1 MKVVIAG
8 GSGLIGRAICQA
20 LLAAGHEPVVLSRDP
35 SGATGLPSGVRVVAW
50 EVASQGPWV
59 AELAGAGAVI
69 NLAGASI
76 GRWPWTASR
85 KQVLLD
91 SRLEPTRALVAAL
104 AALPAEARPNVL
116 LSASGSDVYEGRDES
131 PADETTPPSDSF
143 LARLCVAWEN
153 EALRAEALGVRVV
166 LMRTSSVVAPGAASL
181 RLLAL
186 PFRLFVGGRLGSG
199 RQWLTWVD
207 MADAV
212 GLYLWALESPAIRGP
227 LNLAAPD
234 PRSQSAFAQALG
246 HVLHRPSWFPTP
258 AWIVRLVLRDQAAL
272 ALGSRRVW
280 PTKALASGYVFRR
293 PQLEASLSAAL
304 TAAAKP
310 ALPASGPQDP
320 RP

>member
-20 LLAAGHEPVVLSRDP
+20 LLVAGHEPVVLSRDP
-35 SGATGLPSGVRVVAW
+35 SGASGLPSGVRVVAW
-50 EVASQGPWV
+50 EPPAQGPW
-59 AELAGAGAVI
+59 ATELADAGAVI

-85 KQVLLD
+85 KKALLE
-91 SRLEPTRALVAAL
+91 SRLQPTRALIAAL
-104 AALPAEARPNVL
+104 AALPADTRPGVL
-116 LSASGSDVYEGRDES
+116 LSASGSDVYEGRDGK
-131 PADETTPPSDSF
+131 PADEITAPSDSF
-143 LARLCVAWEN
+143 LAKLCLAWED
-153 EALRAEALGVRVV
+153 EALHAEALDVRVV
-166 LMRTSSVVAPGAASL
+166 LMRTSSVIAPGAASL
-181 RLLAL
+181 RVLAL

-199 RQWLTWVD
+199 RQWMTWVD

-212 GLYLWALESPAIRGP
+212 GLYLWALGSPVIRGP

-234 PRSQSAFAQALG
+234 PRSQSEFAQALG

-258 AWIVRLVLRDQAAL
+258 AWIVRLVLGDQATL

-280 PTKALASGYVFRR
+280 PAKALAAGYAFQR
-293 PQLEASLSAAL
+293 PQLEASLTAAL

-310 ALPASGPQDP
+310 AEPASQP
-320 RP
+320 

>member
-35 SGATGLPSGVRVVAW
+35 HGATRLPPGVRVVAW
-50 EVASQGPWV
+50 RAGSTGPWA

-69 NLAGASI
+69 NLAGASL
-76 GRWPWTASR
+76 GRWPWTAAR
-85 KQVLLD
+85 KRTLLD
-91 SRLEPTRALVAAL
+91 SRLQSTRALVEAL
-104 AALPAEARPNVL
+104 AALPADQRPGVF
-116 LSASGSDVYEGRDES
+116 LSASGSDVYEGRDET

-143 LARLCVAWEN
+143 LAGVCLAWED
-153 EALRAEALGVRVV
+153 EALRAEALDVRVV

-181 RLLAL
+181 RVLAL

-199 RQWLTWVD
+199 RQWMTWVD

-212 GLYLWALESPAIRGP
+212 GLYLWALESTTIRGP
-227 LNLAAPD
+227 LNVSAPD

-246 HVLHRPSWFPTP
+246 RVLHRPSWFPTP
-258 AWIVRLVLRDQAAL
+258 AWIVRLVLGDQATL
-272 ALGSRRVW
+272 ALGSRRPW
-280 PTKALASGYVFRR
+280 PAKALAGGYVFRR

-304 TAAAKP
+304 TTAAEPVA
-310 ALPASGPQDP
+310 PASKL
-320 RP
+320 